1 MCFPKLIYRQNLNEL
16 TLIHSHITSHS
27 FFNNKRVEIKLESR
41 RVLSLDLVKMLLGGR
56 GVTPACNQL
65 ASSLLTQVGL
75 NDINQSR
82 RPDDY
87 RRHYW
92 LALDGRRLQEPE
104 DLPR

>member
-1 MCFPKLIYRQNLNEL
+1 MLSKVDLHTKFKRTDANSFSHNF
-16 TLIHSHITSHS
+16 TLI
-27 FFNNKRVEIKLESR
+27 FNNKRVEIRLESR
-41 RVLSLDLVKMLLGGR
+41 RVLSPDLVKMPLGGR

-82 RPDDY
+82 RPGDY

-104 DLPR
+104 DLLR